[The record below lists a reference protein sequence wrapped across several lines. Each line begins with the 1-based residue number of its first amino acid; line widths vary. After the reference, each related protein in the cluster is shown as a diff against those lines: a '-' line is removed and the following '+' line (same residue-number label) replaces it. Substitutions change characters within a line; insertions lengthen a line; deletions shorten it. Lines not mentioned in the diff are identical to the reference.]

1 MIETKIMNL
10 SAPFDYIYCNGELGK
25 HIGTLI
31 VTKATWNEEGEY
43 ELETHSHPIV
53 QYWNSPKGTVWN
65 QAELKDCEVLCNEE
79 DKRVDVTTFE
89 LLCYQ
94 RYNQLMNEAEEANT
108 DITSDSP
115 ADVAISLKEKLEHY
129 SIGFRNDDHNE
140 SYELR
145 VEVNKCREGYYAI
158 SMEPGAIYFNI
169 TEKTMEELA
178 ASLKEEREYWE
189 DFFDHTIKLKFTPE
203 SSMAAGFVE
212 NI

>member
-1 MIETKIMNL
+1 
-10 SAPFDYIYCNGELGK
+10 
-25 HIGTLI
+25 
-31 VTKATWNEEGEY
+31 
-43 ELETHSHPIV
+43 
-53 QYWNSPKGTVWN
+53 
-65 QAELKDCEVLCNEE
+65 
-79 DKRVDVTTFE
+79 
-89 LLCYQ
+89 
-94 RYNQLMNEAEEANT
+94 MNEAEEANT

>member
-65 QAELKDCEVLCNEE
+65 QAELKDCEVLCNDD
-79 DKRVDVTTFE
+79 DKRIDIQTFQ

-94 RYNQLMNEAEEANT
+94 KDQILQGEDDDTYIRPD
-108 DITSDSP
+108 DISTI
-115 ADVAISLKEKLEHY
+115 ATEFKKNLKY
-129 SIGFRNDDHNE
+129 YGIGFKSAHE
-140 SYELR
+140 SLTSA
-145 VEVNKCREGYYAI
+145 VFVGSCREGYYA
-158 SMEPGAIYFNI
+158 ETYDAEAPYFDI
-169 TEKTMEELA
+169 VEETLEKLA
-178 ASLKEEREYWE
+178 ESLKEEREFWE
-189 DFFDHTIKLKFTPE
+189 DMYDHIVTIHYTPE
-203 SSMAAGFVE
+203 SSLATGFVE